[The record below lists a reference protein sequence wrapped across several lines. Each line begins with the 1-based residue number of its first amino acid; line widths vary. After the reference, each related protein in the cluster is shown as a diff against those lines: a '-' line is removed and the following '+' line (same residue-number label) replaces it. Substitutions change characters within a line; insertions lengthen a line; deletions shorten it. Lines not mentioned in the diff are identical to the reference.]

1 MNAMVQSLRDL
12 SQIKLA
18 AMIVT
23 AVVMIGFFAYIS
35 LRLAA
40 PAMSPVFTAVP
51 IEEGAKIVA
60 ELDAK
65 GIRYEL
71 RANGT
76 QILVPSDQVDKV
88 RLQLAQV
95 GLPSS
100 GSIVGYEIFDKGDTL
115 GTSNFVLNLN
125 QLRALE
131 GELAR
136 TIASFDTV
144 DAARVHLVM
153 PKREL
158 FTRDAAMPTASVA
171 LKLRGVDNLSKNE
184 IAAVRNLV
192 ATAVPGLKP
201 AHVTIVDSRGALLA
215 KGQDESSGDSTAV
228 TEEAEDF
235 RVAYE
240 NRVRNTIE
248 RLLEQSV
255 GIGKVKAEVHA
266 DIDFDRTVINS
277 EKYDPEG
284 QVARSVQS
292 VSESEKSNEGGNNG
306 TVSVGNNLPN
316 AQANNAGGA
325 TAASDRNRS
334 EETTNFEISKQIT
347 NSVKESGTVKKLS
360 VAVLVDGVLTGE
372 GEKVEYSPRSEEELK
387 QLTELVQ
394 SAIGYD
400 AARGDNVRV
409 LNMQFAQNTTDLF
422 KTSPIDWLKQDLT
435 SIIQTLV
442 LGGVA
447 ILSILLVIRPLVAR
461 AIESAE
467 RQNKD
472 EEFDHVALAAPGI
485 AARLTD
491 QSRNSTLGDEEP
503 EEDMIDIDRVQG
515 KLKSSSYKK
524 INSMVEK
531 HPEET
536 AAIFRQWV
544 SAMN

>member
-12 SQIKLA
+12 SQLKLA
-18 AMIVT
+18 VMIGT
-23 AVVMIGFFAYIS
+23 AVVMIGFFAYLS
-35 LRLAA
+35 LRLTA
-40 PAMSPVFTAVP
+40 PTMAPVFTAVP
-51 IEEGAKIVA
+51 LEDGAKIIK

-65 GIRYEL
+65 AVPYEL

-76 QILVPSDQVDKV
+76 QILVPADQVDKV
-88 RLQLAQV
+88 RLELAQI

-100 GSIVGYEIFDKGDTL
+100 GSLVGYEIFDKGDTL
-115 GTSNFVLNLN
+115 GTSNFVLSLN

-131 GELAR
+131 GELSR
-136 TIASFDTV
+136 TISSFDTV

-171 LKLRGVDNLSKNE
+171 LKLRGVSNLNKNE
-184 IAAVRNLV
+184 IAAVRHLV

-201 AHVTIVDSRGALLA
+201 QHVTIVDSRGVLLA
-215 KGQDESSGDSTAV
+215 KGQDEASGDNSAAS
-228 TEEAEDF
+228 EEAEDY

-240 NRVRNTIE
+240 KRVRETIE

-255 GIGKVKAEVHA
+255 GMGKVKAEVHA
-266 DIDFDRTVINS
+266 DIDFDRIVTNQ

-292 VSESEKSNEGGNNG
+292 VTESEKSNERSNDGS
-306 TVSVGNNLPN
+306 VSVGNQLPS
-316 AQANNAGGA
+316 AQTGTGSSGDASQ
-325 TAASDRNRS
+325 SDRNRS
-334 EETTNFEISKQIT
+334 EETTNFEISKMVM
-347 NSVKESGTVKKLS
+347 NSVKETGTVKRLS
-360 VAVLVDGVLTGE
+360 VAVLVDGIYTGE
-372 GEKVEYSPRSEEELK
+372 GEKLAYAPRSDEQLK
-387 QLTELVQ
+387 QLQELVE

-400 AARGDNVRV
+400 STRGDDVKV
-409 LNMQFAQNTTDLF
+409 VNMQFAQNTTDLF
-422 KTSPIDWLKQDLT
+422 ATGPLDWLKQDLT

-447 ILSILLVIRPLVAR
+447 ILAILLVIRPLVAR

-467 RQNKD
+467 QSRKD
-472 EEFDHVALAAPGI
+472 DELDQAALAAPSI

-491 QSRNSTLGDEEP
+491 QSRASSLGDEED
-503 EEDMIDIDRVQG
+503 EEDMINIDRIQG
-515 KLKSSSYKK
+515 KLKSSSYNK
-524 INSMVEK
+524 INAMVEK

-536 AAIFRQWV
+536 AQIFRLWLN
-544 SAMN
+544 AN

>member
-12 SQIKLA
+12 SQVKLA

-23 AVVMIGFFAYIS
+23 AVVMVGFFAFIS
-35 LRLAA
+35 LRLTA
-40 PAMSPVFTAVP
+40 PTMAPIFTAVP
-51 IEEGAKIVA
+51 LEDGAKIVQ
-60 ELDAK
+60 ELEAK
-65 GIRYEL
+65 NIPFEL

-76 QILVPSDQVDKV
+76 QILVPSDQVDKL
-88 RLQLAQV
+88 RLDLAQL
-95 GLPSS
+95 GIPSS
-100 GSIVGYEIFDKGDTL
+100 GSMVGYEIFDKGDTL

-131 GELAR
+131 GELSR
-136 TIASFDTV
+136 TISSFDTV

-158 FTRDAAMPTASVA
+158 FTRDAAVPTASVA
-171 LKLRGVDNLSKNE
+171 VKLRGVSNLSKNE
-184 IAAVRNLV
+184 IAAIRHLV

-201 AHVTIVDSRGALLA
+201 THVTIVDSRGALLA
-215 KGQDESSGDSTAV
+215 KGQDEESGDTSAV
-228 TEEAEDF
+228 AEEAEDYRMGYEK
-235 RVAYE
+235 RVKE
-240 NRVRNTIE
+240 TVE

-255 GIGKVKAEVHA
+255 GMGKVKAEVHA
-266 DIDFDRTVINS
+266 DIDFDRTITNS

-292 VSESEKSNEGGNNG
+292 VTENEHSNDADNNS
-306 TVSVGNNLPN
+306 TVSVGNNLPS
-316 AQANNAGGA
+316 AQGQTAGGA
-325 TAASDRNRS
+325 NSSSARDRS
-334 EETTNFEISKQIT
+334 EETTNFEISKQVV
-347 NSVKESGTVKKLS
+347 NSVKETGNVKKLS
-360 VAVLVDGVLTGE
+360 IAVLVDGIYTGE
-372 GEKVEYSPRSEEELK
+372 GDKAKYAPRSEDELK

-394 SAIGYD
+394 SAVGYD
-400 AARGDNVRV
+400 AERGDNVRV
-409 LNMQFAQNTTDLF
+409 LNMQFAQNNTDLF
-422 KTSPIDWLKQDLT
+422 AEGPLDWLKQDLG

-447 ILSILLVIRPLVAR
+447 ILSILLIVRPLVAR

-467 RQNKD
+467 KQSKD
-472 EEFDHVALAAPGI
+472 DELDPAALVAPSI

-491 QSRNSTLGDEEP
+491 QSRASSLGDEEP

-515 KLKSSSYKK
+515 KLKSSSYLK

-536 AAIFRQWV
+536 AQIFRQWLT
-544 SAMN
+544 AN

>member
-23 AVVMIGFFAYIS
+23 AVVMVGFFAYIS

-40 PAMSPVFTAVP
+40 PAMSPMFTAVP

-60 ELDAK
+60 ELDTL
-65 GIRYEL
+65 GIPYEL

-88 RLQLAQV
+88 RMQMAQV

-136 TIASFDTV
+136 TITSFDTV

-171 LKLRGVDNLSKNE
+171 LKLRGVENLTKNE

-215 KGQDESSGDSTAV
+215 KGQDEASGDASAV
-228 TEEAEDF
+228 TEEAEDY
-235 RVAYE
+235 RIAYE
-240 NRVRNTIE
+240 NRVRTTIE

-266 DIDFDRTVINS
+266 DIDFDRTVVNS
-277 EKYDPEG
+277 EQYDPEG

-292 VSESEKSNEGGNNG
+292 VSESEKSNEGGG
-306 TVSVGNNLPN
+306 SDSVAVGNNLPN
-316 AQANNAGGA
+316 AQAAPTGSAGS
-325 TAASDRNRS
+325 ASDRNRA
-334 EETTNFEISKQIT
+334 EETTNFEISKQVT
-347 NSVKESGTVKKLS
+347 NSVKETGTVKKLS
-360 VAVLVDGVLTGE
+360 VAVLVDGLMNGE
-372 GEKVEYSPRSEEELK
+372 GEKATYAPRSEEELK

-394 SAIGYD
+394 SAIGFD

-422 KTSPIDWLKQDLT
+422 ETSPIDWLKQDLT

-447 ILSILLVIRPLVAR
+447 ILAILLVIRPLVAR
-461 AIESAE
+461 AIDSAE

-472 EEFDHVALAAPGI
+472 EELDHVALAAPGI

-491 QSRNSTLGDEEP
+491 QSRSSSLGDEEP

-515 KLKSSSYKK
+515 KLKSSSYNK

-536 AAIFRQWV
+536 AAIFRQWIT
-544 SAMN
+544 AMN

>member
-1 MNAMVQSLRDL
+1 MSTMVQSLRDL
-12 SQIKLA
+12 NQVKLA
-18 AMIVT
+18 AMIIT
-23 AVVMIGFFAYIS
+23 AVVMIGFFAYVS

-40 PAMSPVFTAVP
+40 PTMSPVFTSMPV
-51 IEEGAKIVA
+51 EDGAKIVA

-65 GIRYEL
+65 SIPYEL
-71 RANGT
+71 RMGGT

-95 GLPSS
+95 GLPST
-100 GSIVGYEIFDKGDTL
+100 GSITGYEIFDKGDTL

-131 GELAR
+131 GELSR
-136 TIASFDTV
+136 TIAGFDTV

-158 FTRDAAMPTASVA
+158 FTRDAAVPTASVA
-171 LKLRGVDNLSKNE
+171 VKLRGVGELNKNE
-184 IAAVRNLV
+184 IAAIRHLV

-201 AHVTIVDSRGALLA
+201 GHVTIVDSRGALLA
-215 KGQDESSGDSTAV
+215 KGQDEGTGDNSAV
-228 TEEAEDF
+228 TEEAEDY
-235 RVAYE
+235 RMAYE
-240 NRVRNTIE
+240 NRVRSTIE

-266 DIDFDRTVINS
+266 DIDFDRTVTNS

-292 VSESEKSNEGGNNG
+292 VSESEKSNEGGTND

-316 AQANNAGGA
+316 AQANSAGGINA
-325 TAASDRNRS
+325 QSDRNRS
-334 EETTNFEISKQIT
+334 EETTNFEISKQVV
-347 NSVKESGTVKKLS
+347 NSVKETGNIKKLS
-360 VAVLVDGVLTGE
+360 VAVLVDGLYTGE
-372 GEKVEYSPRSEEELK
+372 GKEAKYAPRSEEELK
-387 QLTELVQ
+387 QLTDLVR

-400 AARGDNVRV
+400 SARGDDVRV
-409 LNMQFAQNTTDLF
+409 VNMPFAQNTTDLF
-422 KTSPIDWLKQDLT
+422 ETSPIDWLKNDLT

-467 RQNKD
+467 RSNKD
-472 EEFDHVALAAPGI
+472 EDLDHAALAAPSI

-491 QSRNSTLGDEEP
+491 MSRASSLGDEDSD
-503 EEDMIDIDRVQG
+503 EDMIDVDRVQG

-536 AAIFRQWV
+536 AQIFRQWLT
-544 SAMN
+544 AMN